1 MLALLRQ
8 SYYAMFFFYTTLRYI
23 YVYIFSIHHHTP
35 FFRNLI
41 PPHPSLLP
49 QLAQT
54 NLLIIMLVQYLCR
67 RQVEIFLRHMNS
79 SFAQG
84 IHARF
89 GADTFKLGTR
99 AAVHF
104 LSDLSQVDSSR

>member
-1 MLALLRQ
+1 
-8 SYYAMFFFYTTLRYI
+8 MF
-23 YVYIFSIHHHTP
+23 
-35 FFRNLI
+35 
-41 PPHPSLLP
+41 
-49 QLAQT
+49 
-54 NLLIIMLVQYLCR
+54 VQHLCR

-89 GADTFKLGTR
+89 GADTFKLGAR

-104 LSDLSQVDSSR
+104 LGDLGQVDSSRQVHAATVDAEDVGASLDAGYSKRKEVS